1 LAAAFNGSLK
11 QILNLYKRVGVGMKR
26 TLISFAVISAILG
39 ATSAQAGG
47 LDRSGQGTSI
57 ILKEGNLLEVA
68 FVSVDPTVSGTY
80 TAAVGGGDTGN
91 VAPSY
96 SFSNFAIR
104 TDISDNI
111 GIAVIHDQP
120 YGALV
125 DWKGGFYNGT
135 KADVESTALTAL
147 VSYGVAD
154 NVTVYGGL
162 KSQSIKATVSVP
174 LVRDYELTTSTSS
187 AMGTVLGAAFEKPE
201 IALRIALTYH
211 AKVSHDMAVVET
223 TGALGTNAS
232 TTSFDSPA
240 AFNLDFQTGVAK
252 NTLVFGTIR
261 HVKWAQFS
269 LEPANYKTLT
279 TGPLKDYD
287 DDTTSY
293 SIGVGRKFTDQ
304 WSAAVT
310 YGTEAALGG
319 FGGPLGPTDAYS
331 KIGLGATYNAKKL
344 SVTVGVQQVDLGD
357 IQTALSSGTITGT
370 MSGNT
375 TQVTAVK
382 VGYKF

>member
-1 LAAAFNGSLK
+1 
-11 QILNLYKRVGVGMKR
+11 MKR

-80 TAAVGGGDTGN
+80 TAAGGGGETGN

-104 TDISDNI
+104 TDFSDDI
-111 GIAVIHDQP
+111 GIAVIHDEP

-125 DWKGGFYNGT
+125 DWIGGGYDGT

-162 KSQSIKATVSVP
+162 KSQTVKATVSVAAAAS
-174 LVRDYELTTSTSS
+174 YELTSS
-187 AMGTVLGAAFEKPE
+187 SSSSIGQVLGAAFEKPE

-211 AKVSHDMAVVET
+211 SKVRHDLAIVEDT
-223 TGALGTNAS
+223 AHPAFPSSAS
-232 TTSFDSPA
+232 TMSFDSPA
-240 AFNLDFQTGVAK
+240 AYNLDFQTGVAE

-261 HVKWAQFS
+261 YVKWTQFL
-269 LEPANYKTLT
+269 LEPTSYKGLT
-279 TGPLKDYD
+279 SGPLKDYD

-310 YGTEAALGG
+310 YGSESPGGG
-319 FGGPLGPTDAYS
+319 FGGPLGPTDGYS

-357 IQTALSSGTITGT
+357 TQTASSGTITGD

-375 TQVTAVK
+375 SLVTAVK